1 MSGRSGI
8 SWAGLA
14 AGPGAWALSTQANY
28 ALAAPQCLLGVFPIP
43 WLALLFAVLA
53 LGGTWLSLLAYRQAE
68 AAPASGL
75 RKPRTEVF
83 LALVSIGAGLLFA
96 TVILLQ
102 AYAGMVFTGCER

>member
-1 MSGRSGI
+1 VSGRSGI
-8 SWAGLA
+8 SWAGLV

-28 ALAAPQCLLGVFPIP
+28 ALAAPQCLLGVFPVP
-43 WLALLFAVLA
+43 WLALLLA
-53 LGGTWLSLLAYRQAE
+53 LVALAGTWLSLQAYRRVE
-68 AAPASGL
+68 TAPASTL

>member
-14 AGPGAWALSTQANY
+14 AGPSAWAVSTQVNY

-83 LALVSIGAGLLFA
+83 LALVGIGAGLLFA
-96 TVILLQ
+96 AVILLQ